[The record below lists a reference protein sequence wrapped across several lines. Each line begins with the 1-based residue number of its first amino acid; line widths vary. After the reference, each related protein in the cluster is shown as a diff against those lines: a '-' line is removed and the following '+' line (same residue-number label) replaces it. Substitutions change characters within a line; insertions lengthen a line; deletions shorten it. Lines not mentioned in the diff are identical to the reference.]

1 MPLSEPSL
9 AQRKLAIKSTN
20 SWTSQLSL
28 RLMKNGERKGR
39 FSQFFENNEKVER
52 ERTDSLNLCM
62 FDEINKFECFFDV
75 QN

>member
-1 MPLSEPSL
+1 
-9 AQRKLAIKSTN
+9 
-20 SWTSQLSL
+20 
-28 RLMKNGERKGR
+28 MKNGERKGR
-39 FSQFFENNEKVER
+39 FSKFFENNEKVER